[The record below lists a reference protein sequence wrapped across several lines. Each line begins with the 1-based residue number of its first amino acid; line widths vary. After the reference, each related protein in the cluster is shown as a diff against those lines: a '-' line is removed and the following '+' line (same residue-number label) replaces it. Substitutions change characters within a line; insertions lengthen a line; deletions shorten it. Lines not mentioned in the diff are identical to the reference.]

1 MGVCKDIQHHESLGQ
16 YKLKLEISFYTH
28 DHGYYPTYMNYLEY
42 KNHRDLK

>member
-42 KNHRDLK
+42 KIIET